1 MPTDPAFFRRLL
13 PRALGAW
20 MALAFTLLSI
30 VLTLALTAVIERK
43 ATEQVKS
50 GIGHGLADRASQTS
64 DKLERGMFERYRE
77 VGLIARRHDLGAE
90 VPLAR
95 RREALDRVQASYGY
109 YSWIGLAG
117 IDGRV
122 QVAARGM
129 LEGVDVSGR
138 PWFRDALEGKHVGD
152 VHEALLLAKL
162 LPRRSE
168 PWRFVDVAFPWLDE
182 RGAVA
187 GVLGVHL
194 SWQWARDVERS
205 VMAGVGARRH
215 VEALIVDAGGY
226 VLLGPPGMA
235 GRRLSLSSLD
245 LARATKGDGYVLEK
259 WPDGKSYLVGYA
271 RGRGHADYPGLGW
284 TVLVRQ
290 DAVDA
295 YGPVR
300 RLREYGLIAGVLL
313 AAVFSLAGV
322 LVARRITRP
331 LGELA
336 ASARRIRA
344 GEPVK
349 LGTEHG
355 RYVEVQALAGT
366 LDALV
371 ADLVRQGSE
380 LKELNATLEQRVEE
394 RTRELAERTRE
405 LEKAL
410 LTVGAGKQRIDTIL
424 ETVQDAFVAI
434 DMQGRLVD
442 WNAAAETMLG
452 WRRDEVLGRDAAGLV
467 VPARFRDHSLAALRH
482 FRETGRLAILGQRVE
497 RVLRRRDGSEIE
509 VEMTAAIAG
518 TPEGPF
524 FSIFAHD
531 ISGRKQVERM
541 KNEFVATV
549 SHELRTPLTSISASL
564 ALLADGMAGELPR
577 DAQGLVG
584 IANASSAR
592 LVRLIGDVLDIQ
604 KMDAGRMA
612 LACAVQP
619 LLPIAEG
626 AVASMASLAD
636 QAGIALR
643 CEAGPGAAALRASVD
658 RDRITQVLANLLSN
672 AVKFSDAGTTVVT
685 RVEDGGGVVTLSV
698 TDQGGGIPE
707 DFRGRVFQRFAQADG
722 TNSRRSGGT
731 GLGLSICKAIVEQH
745 GGTIG
750 FESVAGRGT
759 TFVVALPRAA

>member
-1 MPTDPAFFRRLL
+1 MPTVPTFFHRLL

-20 MALAFTLLSI
+20 MALAFALLSVVFTV
-30 VLTLALTAVIERK
+30 VLSAVIEHK
-43 ATEQVKS
+43 ATEQVKTS
-50 GIGHGLADRASQTS
+50 IGHGLADRAAQTS

-77 VGLIARRHDLGAE
+77 VGLIARRPDLGAD

-95 RREALDRVQASYGY
+95 RRETLERVQASYGY

-117 IDGRV
+117 LDGRV

-129 LEGVDVSGR
+129 LEGADVSAR
-138 PWFRDALEGKHVGD
+138 PWFGNALKGNHVGD
-152 VHEALLLAKL
+152 VHDALLLARL
-162 LPRRSE
+162 LPHQAE
-168 PWRFVDVAFPWLDE
+168 PWRFVDVSFPYLDAH
-182 RGAVA
+182 GKTI
-187 GVLGVHL
+187 GVLGAHL

-205 VMAGVGARRH
+205 VMAGVGARRR
-215 VEALIVDAGGY
+215 VEALIVDAGGR
-226 VLLGPPGMA
+226 VLLGPPETA
-235 GRRLSLSSLD
+235 GHRLSLGSLD
-245 LARATKGDGYVLEK
+245 LARTQGTSGQVMSGYVVER

-271 RGRGHADYPGLGW
+271 RGQGYGAYPGLGW

-290 DAVDA
+290 EVVDA

-313 AAVFSLAGV
+313 AALFSLAGV

-349 LGTEHG
+349 LGVEHG
-355 RYVEVQALAGT
+355 RYVEVQALSGT

-371 ADLVRQGSE
+371 ADLVQQRGE
-380 LKELNATLEQRVEE
+380 LKELNATLEQRVEQ
-394 RTRELAERTRE
+394 RTRE
-405 LEKAL
+405 LEDAL
-410 LTVGAGKQRIDTIL
+410 LTVRAGKQRIDTIL

-434 DMQGRLVD
+434 DMGGRLVD

-452 WRRDEVLGRDAAGLV
+452 WRRDEVLGRPAAELV
-467 VPARFRDHSLAALRH
+467 VPERFRTSALAALQR
-482 FRETGRLAILGQRVE
+482 FRETGQLDIQGRRVE
-497 RVLRRRDGSEIE
+497 RVLRRRDGSEVQI
-509 VEMTAAIAG
+509 EMTAGIAG

-541 KNEFVATV
+541 KNEFVSTV

-564 ALLADGMAGELPR
+564 ALLADGMAGELPA

-584 IANASSAR
+584 IANASSER

-604 KMDAGRMA
+604 KMDAGRTDFA
-612 LACAVQP
+612 RTVQP
-619 LLPIAEG
+619 VLPIVQG
-626 AVASMASLAD
+626 AVASMASLAA
-636 QAGIALR
+636 QAGVTLA
-643 CEAGPGAAALRASVD
+643 CEASPGTEALRADVD

-672 AVKFSDAGTTVVT
+672 ALKFSEAGTTVT
-685 RVEDGGGVVTLSV
+685 ARVEDGGGCVRLSV
-698 TDQGGGIPE
+698 ADQGSGIP
-707 DFRGRVFQRFAQADG
+707 DAFRDRVFQRFAQADG

-731 GLGLSICKAIVEQH
+731 GLGLSICKAIVDEH
-745 GGTIG
+745 GGTIR
-750 FESVAGRGT
+750 FDSVMGQGT
-759 TFVVALPRAA
+759 TFVVALPLA

>member
-1 MPTDPAFFRRLL
+1 MSTLPTFVHRLL

-20 MALAFTLLSI
+20 MALAFSLLSLVFTI
-30 VLTLALTAVIERK
+30 ILTAIIEHK
-43 ATEQVKS
+43 ATEQVKT
-50 GIGHGLADRASQTS
+50 GIGHGLADRAAQTS

-77 VGLIARRHDLGAE
+77 VGLIARRHDLGAD

-95 RREALDRVQASYGY
+95 RRETLERVQASYGY

-117 IDGRV
+117 TDGWV

-129 LEGVDVSGR
+129 LEGADVSGR
-138 PWFRDALEGKHVGD
+138 PWFGDALKGNHVGD
-152 VHEALLLAKL
+152 VHEALLLARL
-162 LPRRSE
+162 LPRQAE
-168 PWRFVDVAFPWLDE
+168 PWRFVDVSFPYLDE
-182 RGAVA
+182 RGKTV
-187 GVLGVHL
+187 GVLGAHL

-215 VEALIVDAGGY
+215 VEALIVDAGGR
-226 VLLGPPGMA
+226 VLLGPPETA
-235 GRRLSLSSLD
+235 GRKLALGSLD
-245 LARATKGDGYVLEK
+245 LARSQAAGGQVANGYVVER

-271 RGRGHADYPGLGW
+271 RGRGYAEYPGLGW
-284 TVLVRQ
+284 TVLVRE
-290 DAVDA
+290 DVVDA

-313 AAVFSLAGV
+313 AALFSGAGL

-336 ASARRIRA
+336 ESARRIRA

-355 RYVEVQALAGT
+355 RYVEVQALSGT

-371 ADLVRQGSE
+371 ADLMGQRRE
-380 LKELNATLEQRVEE
+380 LKELNATLEQRVEQ
-394 RTRELAERTRE
+394 RTRE
-405 LEKAL
+405 LEDAL
-410 LTVGAGKQRIDTIL
+410 LTVSAGKQRIDTIL

-442 WNAAAETMLG
+442 WNAGAETMLG
-452 WRRDEVLGRDAAGLV
+452 WRRDEVLGLPAAELV
-467 VPARFRDHSLAALRH
+467 VPERLRANALAGLQR
-482 FRETGRLAILGQRVE
+482 FRETGDLEIQGRRVE
-497 RVLRRRDGSEIE
+497 RVLRRRDGGEVQ

-531 ISGRKQVERM
+531 ISGRKEVERM
-541 KNEFVATV
+541 KNEFVSTV

-564 ALLADGMAGELPR
+564 ALLADGMAGELPD
-577 DAQGLVG
+577 DAHSLVG
-584 IANASSAR
+584 IANASSER
-592 LVRLIGDVLDIQ
+592 LVRLIGEVLDIQ
-604 KMDAGRMA
+604 KMDAGRMEFA
-612 LACAVQP
+612 REAQP
-619 LLPIAEG
+619 ILPIAEG
-626 AVASMASLAD
+626 AVASMASLASRTGVTL
-636 QAGIALR
+636 A

-672 AVKFSDAGTTVVT
+672 ALKFSEAGTTVTT
-685 RVEDGGGVVTLSV
+685 RVEACGGCARVSV
-698 TDQGGGIPE
+698 ADQGSGIPE
-707 DFRGRVFQRFAQADG
+707 AFRGRVFQRFAQADG

-731 GLGLSICKAIVEQH
+731 GLGLSICKAIVDQH
-745 GGTIG
+745 GGTIR
-750 FESVAGRGT
+750 FDSVVGQGT
-759 TFVVALPRAA
+759 TFTIKLPLA

>member
-1 MPTDPAFFRRLL
+1 MPTVPTFLHRLL

-20 MALAFTLLSI
+20 MALAFTLLSLVFTVI
-30 VLTLALTAVIERK
+30 LTAVIEHK

-50 GIGHGLADRASQTS
+50 GIGHGLADRAAQTS

-77 VGLIARRHDLGAE
+77 VGLIARRHDLGAGM
-90 VPLAR
+90 PLAQ
-95 RREALDRVQASYGY
+95 RRETLERVQASYGY

-117 IDGRV
+117 ADGRV

-138 PWFRDALEGKHVGD
+138 PWFADALKGKHVGD
-152 VHEALLLAKL
+152 VHEALLLSRL
-162 LPRRSE
+162 LPRQAE

-182 RGAVA
+182 RGRTV
-187 GVLGVHL
+187 GVLGAHL

-215 VEALIVDAGGY
+215 VEALIVDAGGR
-226 VLLGPPGMA
+226 VLLGPPEIA
-235 GRRLSLSSLD
+235 GRKLSLGSLD
-245 LARATKGDGYVLEK
+245 LARSRREGDQVTSGYVVER

-271 RGRGHADYPGLGW
+271 RGRGHAEYPGLGW
-284 TVLVRQ
+284 TVLVRENV
-290 DAVDA
+290 VDA

-313 AAVFSLAGV
+313 AALFSVAGL
-322 LVARRITRP
+322 LVARRVTRP

-349 LGTEHG
+349 LGAEHG
-355 RYVEVQALAGT
+355 RYVEVQALSGT

-371 ADLVRQGSE
+371 ADLVQQRHE
-380 LKELNATLEQRVEE
+380 LKELNATLEQRVEQ
-394 RTRELAERTRE
+394 RTRE
-405 LEKAL
+405 LEHAL
-410 LTVGAGKQRIDTIL
+410 LTVSAGKQRIDTIL

-442 WNAAAETMLG
+442 WNASAETMFG
-452 WRRDEVLGRDAAGLV
+452 WRRDEVLGRDAADVV
-467 VPARFRDHSLAALRH
+467 VPERFRANALAALH
-482 FRETGRLAILGQRVE
+482 LFRETGQLEVQGRRVE
-497 RVLRRRDGSEIE
+497 RVLRRRDGSEVQ
-509 VEMTAAIAG
+509 VEMTAGIAG

-531 ISGRKQVERM
+531 ISGRKEVERM
-541 KNEFVATV
+541 KNEFVSTV

-564 ALLADGMAGELPR
+564 ALLADGMAGELPA

-592 LVRLIGDVLDIQ
+592 LVRLIGEVLDIQ
-604 KMDAGRMA
+604 RMDAGRMA
-612 LACAVQP
+612 LERRPQP
-619 LLPIAEG
+619 VWPIAEG
-626 AVASMASLAD
+626 AVASMASLAA
-636 QAGIALR
+636 QAGVALV
-643 CEAGPGAAALRASVD
+643 CEAGPGVGALQASVD
-658 RDRITQVLANLLSN
+658 RDRLTQVLANLLSN
-672 AVKFSDAGTTVVT
+672 AVKFSEGGTTVTT
-685 RVEDGGGVVTLSV
+685 RVEDGGGCVRLSV
-698 TDQGGGIPE
+698 ADQGSGIPE
-707 DFRGRVFQRFAQADG
+707 AFRGRVFQRFAQADG

-731 GLGLSICKAIVEQH
+731 GLGLSICKAIVDEH
-745 GGTIG
+745 GGTIR
-750 FESVAGRGT
+750 FDSVVGQGT
-759 TFVVALPRAA
+759 TFTVELPLA